1 MYSTS
6 PSSKLPCN
14 IKPAITPPPPPWP
27 IKYYEALKL
36 NYYIPANHKVEL
48 DCFPP
53 IKTIVK
59 LLFIL
64 NFQTWYITWQTSSGK
79 MGFKMHISPSCL
91 ALRLIAT
98 PRTKQFH
105 LHGFGFEQLPSYYN
119 NNNNNDYSC
128 AIWNINFINGSLLQ
142 C

>member
-6 PSSKLPCN
+6 PSSKLPCS
-14 IKPAITPPPPPWP
+14 IKPTITPPPPWP
-27 IKYYEALKL
+27 IKYCETLKL
-36 NYYIPANHKVEL
+36 SYYILANHKVEL
-48 DCFPP
+48 DFFPP

-79 MGFKMHISPSCL
+79 MGFKVQINPSCS

-105 LHGFGFEQLPSYYN
+105 LHRFGLSNFPPTTTTITTMTIHVQFETLTS
-119 NNNNNDYSC
+119 
-128 AIWNINFINGSLLQ
+128 
-142 C
+142 